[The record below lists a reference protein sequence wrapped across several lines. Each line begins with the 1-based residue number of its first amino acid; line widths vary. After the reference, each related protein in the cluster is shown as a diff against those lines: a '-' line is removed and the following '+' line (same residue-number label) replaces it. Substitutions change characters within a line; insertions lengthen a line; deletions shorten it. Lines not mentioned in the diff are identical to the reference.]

1 MNRAHFMA
9 QLRDGLSGLHHT
21 DISDI
26 IADYE
31 RHFADGAAAL
41 KSQIAEWQSFE
52 SAVRKILGELA

>member
-26 IADYE
+26 L
-31 RHFADGAAAL
+31 RRL
-41 KSQIAEWQSFE
+41 
-52 SAVRKILGELA
+52 